1 MSKFKLFF
9 QRAIFILQLLDART
23 QLGVFFE
30 ELLLGAFSDTG
41 NREIGEHQE

>member
-1 MSKFKLFF
+1 MSKFELFF

-30 ELLLGAFSDTG
+30 ELLLGAFGNTG
-41 NREIGEHQE
+41 DREIGEHQE